1 MFKQFPSSDAK
12 NVEVSLNGVKIQ
24 VTEGITVAAMAL
36 IHGLRHTRTTPI
48 SASKRAPFCM
58 MGVCYE
64 CQMVIDGKPN
74 QRACM
79 TYVQQGMQVEMQQ
92 GVGSKIGGIVY
103 E

>member
-36 IHGLRHTRTTPI
+36 THGLRHTRTTPI
-48 SASKRAPFCM
+48 SASKRASFCM

>member
-1 MFKQFPSSDAK
+1 MFKQFPSSDPK

-24 VTEGITVAAMAL
+24 VTEGITVAAIAL
-36 IHGLRHTRTTPI
+36 IHGLSHTRTTPV

-64 CQMVIDGKPN
+64 CQMVINGKPN

-79 TYVQQGMQVEMQQ
+79 TYVQQGMQVETQQ

>member
-1 MFKQFPSSDAK
+1 MFKQLPSSDAK
-12 NVEVSLNGVKIQ
+12 TIEVSLNGVKIQ
-24 VTEGITVAAMAL
+24 VTEGVTVAAIAL
-36 IHGLRHTRTTPI
+36 IHGLSYTRTTPV

-64 CQMVIDGKPN
+64 CQMVIDGKSN

-79 TYVQQGMQVEMQQ
+79 TYVQQGMQVETQQ